1 MSYENPQQP
10 EGINVSDEHP
20 VRDLFVLLSAVIAG
34 VVVLVILLSSIAAW
48 LAQFVPFSTEQQ
60 LAEMMGIE
68 TMFDSASADEST
80 QDAEVQARK
89 AYVLQLSQQL
99 TDRAE
104 FDDDVTITVHYS
116 PSETINAFAMLGG
129 HIVMYEGLISKL
141 PNENALA
148 MVIAHEI
155 GHIKLRHPI
164 VAMSRGLTVSLALG
178 SFIGMTDN
186 AFVGR
191 IVEWI
196 GYSSTLSYSR
206 DQERA
211 ADAFATELLIEHYGH
226 LNGAED
232 LFRAF
237 QSAHVDIETLEMLP
251 TVDFL
256 STHPGLDERIEEL
269 RAQALELGSSG
280 RPVALPW
287 AEAKSSR

>member
-20 VRDLFVLLSAVIAG
+20 VRELFVLLSAVIAG
-34 VVVLVILLSSIAAW
+34 VVVLVILLSSIASW

-60 LAEMMGIE
+60 LAEMIGVE
-68 TMFDSASADEST
+68 AMFDSADEST
-80 QDAEVQARK
+80 PDAEVRARK

-99 TDRAE
+99 IDRTE
-104 FDDDVTITVHYS
+104 FDDGVTTTVHYS
-116 PSETINAFAMLGG
+116 PSETINAFALLGG
-129 HIVMYEGLISKL
+129 HIVIYEGLVSRL

-148 MVIAHEI
+148 MVLAHEI

-211 ADAFATELLIEHYGH
+211 ADAFATALLIEHYGH

-232 LFRAF
+232 LFTAF
-237 QSAHVDIETLEMLP
+237 QSAYGESDSDTMLP
-251 TVDFL
+251 TVEFL
-256 STHPGLDERIEEL
+256 STHPGLPERIEEL
-269 RAQALELGSSG
+269 GEQAEELGASG
-280 RPVALPW
+280 TPIPLPW
-287 AEAKSSR
+287 AS

>member
-20 VRDLFVLLSAVIAG
+20 VRELLVLLSAVIAG
-34 VVVLVILLSSIAAW
+34 VVVLVILLSSIASW

-68 TMFDSASADEST
+68 TVFTSDAVDASIQDS
-80 QDAEVQARK
+80 EVQARK
-89 AYVLQLSQQL
+89 AYVMQLSQQL
-99 TDRAE
+99 IDRAE
-104 FDDDVTITVHYS
+104 FDEGATASVHYS
-116 PSETINAFAMLGG
+116 HSETVNAFALLGG
-129 HIVMYEGLISKL
+129 HIVMYDGLVSRL

-148 MVIAHEI
+148 MVLAHEI

-186 AFVGR
+186 AFIGR

-211 ADAFATELLIEHYGH
+211 ADAFASALLIEHYGH

-232 LFRAF
+232 LFAAF
-237 QSAHVDIETLEMLP
+237 QSAYNQSDSDAMVP
-251 TVDFL
+251 TVEFL
-256 STHPGLDERIEEL
+256 STHPGLAERIEEL
-269 RAQALELGSSG
+269 RAQAQELGTSG
-280 RPVALPW
+280 TPIPLPW
-287 AEAKSSR
+287 AD

>member
-10 EGINVSDEHP
+10 EGINVSDEHH
-20 VRDLFVLLSAVIAG
+20 VRDLFVLLGAVITG
-34 VVVLVILLSSIAAW
+34 VVVLVILLSSIASW

-60 LAEMMGIE
+60 LAEMIGIE

-89 AYVLQLSQQL
+89 AYVLQLSRQL
-99 TDRAE
+99 IDRAE
-104 FDDDVTITVHYS
+104 FDDGVTVTVHYS

-129 HIVMYEGLISKL
+129 HIVMYEGLVSRL

-148 MVIAHEI
+148 MVLAHEI

-211 ADAFATELLIEHYGH
+211 ADAFATALLIEHYGH

-232 LFRAF
+232 LFTAF
-237 QSAHVDIETLEMLP
+237 QSAYGESVSDTMLP
-251 TVDFL
+251 TVEFL
-256 STHPGLDERIEEL
+256 STHPGLPERIEEL
-269 RAQALELGSSG
+269 GEQAKELGASG
-280 RPVALPW
+280 TPIPLPW
-287 AEAKSSR
+287 AN